1 MSLTL
6 KTCNIPIQKLAY
18 TNFAYV
24 NPSDYE
30 LFGKKEPKIIKNS
43 KGFILNLKKEN
54 SVDKGFISMNQ
65 ILRIYHQLSLN
76 SEDTYSLF
84 EKQIEP
90 IEKING
96 IVDILGSYNQIC
108 EFDIEEFKNYII
120 STYKNYIIRK
130 GESIPLI
137 LNNICY
143 KFTVVDF
150 DFFVSSDKN
159 YGLVTDILS
168 IEIKKVG
175 QNIKTI
181 NDSSTSQIFNKSFD
195 FKDLDIGG
203 LNDELTTIFRKVFVS
218 RLLPSNVI
226 EKLNLKHIKGL
237 ILYGP
242 PGTGKTLIARQLSKS
257 LKAKSIK
264 IINGPELISS
274 YVGKSEENVRNLFIE
289 AENDMKVNDT
299 GLHVIVFDEF
309 DSLCKKRGETSGVSG
324 DVNDKVVTQLLSKI
338 DGVDALNN
346 ILLIGMTNRI
356 DLLDSA
362 ILRPGRFE
370 VHVEI
375 SLPDEKGRV
384 EILNI
389 HTKSLKENKCIDTS
403 VNIDDIAKNT
413 KNYTGAE
420 LEGLVRDA
428 RSYAINEL
436 VDIKNL
442 NKKIELKDIVVTK
455 SHFDRAISS
464 YVPKFGTTEL
474 DINYYIPNGII
485 DYNGDFTSMKEEL
498 IENINKFTNNSK
510 QLHSILLTGPTG
522 SGKTA
527 FSVWLAKQTNYPF
540 IKVISNNDM
549 IGYSENA
556 KTHYIKEIFEQ
567 SYVSD
572 IGVIVIDSIDT
583 IVEYYRDTYGGGLR
597 FMSSLYNSI
606 KTLIKKIPTK
616 KNHKLLVIINYDN
629 MTEFNNCVD
638 VHKEMPLID
647 EINTISSQ
655 F

>member
-1 MSLTL
+1 MTITL
-6 KTCNIPIQKLAY
+6 KTVNVPNQELAFSI
-18 TNFAYV
+18 FAYV
-24 NPSDYE
+24 NSKDYN
-30 LFGKKEPKIIKNS
+30 LFIGQEPKIIINSQGKLINLQKNDMVEPGS
-43 KGFILNLKKEN
+43 
-54 SVDKGFISMNQ
+54 ISMNQ
-65 ILRIYHQLSLN
+65 FLRIYHQLSLS
-76 SEDTYSLF
+76 SEDSYKIYNGELN
-84 EKQIEP
+84 P
-90 IEKING
+90 IEKIKG
-96 IVDILGSYNQIC
+96 VIERYGSANTIC
-108 EFDIEEFKNYII
+108 DLNLEYFKKHII
-120 STYKNYIIRK
+120 NKYKNYTIRK
-130 GESIPLI
+130 GECIPVS
-137 LNNICY
+137 LNYINY
-143 KFTVVDF
+143 KFTITDL
-150 DFFVSSDKN
+150 DFFVNTDKD
-159 YGLVTDILS
+159 YGLLVDITN
-168 IEIKKVG
+168 IEINKFG
-175 QNIKTI
+175 PNIKTI
-181 NDSSTSQIFNKSFD
+181 NDTSTSQIFNKSFD

-257 LKAKSIK
+257 LKAKTIK

-274 YVGKSEENVRNLFIE
+274 YVGKSEENVRNLFVE
-289 AENDMKVNDT
+289 ADSDMKVNDP

-324 DVNDKVVTQLLSKI
+324 DVNDKIVTQLLSKI
-338 DGVDALNN
+338 DGVDSLNN

-375 SLPDEKGRV
+375 SLPDEKGRT

-389 HTKSLKENKCIDTS
+389 HTKPLKENKCLDLSVDIDE
-403 VNIDDIAKNT
+403 IAKNT

-420 LEGLVRDA
+420 LEGIVRDA
-428 RSYAINEL
+428 RSYAVNEL

-442 NKKIELKDIVVTK
+442 GKKIELKDIKVTQ

-474 DINYYIPNGII
+474 DINYYIPNGIV
-485 DYNGDFTSMKEEL
+485 DYNQDFIDIKNEL
-498 IENINKFTNNSK
+498 LSNISEFTTNSK
-510 QLHSILLTGPTG
+510 QLYSILLSGPTG

-540 IKVISNNDM
+540 VKVISNNDM
-549 IGYSENA
+549 VGYSESS
-556 KTHYIKEIFEQ
+556 KTQYIKEIFEQ
-567 SYVSD
+567 SYISD
-572 IGVIVIDSIDT
+572 IGVIVIDNVDT
-583 IVEYYRDTYGGGLR
+583 IIEYYRDTYGGGLR

-616 KNHKLLVIINYDN
+616 KNHKLLLIINYDN
-629 MTEFNNCVD
+629 MSEFNSNVD
-638 VHKEMPLID
+638 IHKEMPLID
-647 EINTISSQ
+647 EVNTISSQ
-655 F
+655 Y

>member
-1 MSLTL
+1 MTITL
-6 KTCNIPIQKLAY
+6 KTVNVPNQELAFSI
-18 TNFAYV
+18 FAYV
-24 NPSDYE
+24 NSKDYN
-30 LFGKKEPKIIKNS
+30 LFIGQEPKIIINSQGKLINLQKNDMVEPGS
-43 KGFILNLKKEN
+43 
-54 SVDKGFISMNQ
+54 ISMNQ
-65 ILRIYHQLSLN
+65 FLRIYHQLSLS
-76 SEDTYSLF
+76 SEDSYKIYNGELN
-84 EKQIEP
+84 P
-90 IEKING
+90 IEKIKG
-96 IVDILGSYNQIC
+96 VIERYGSANTIC
-108 EFDIEEFKNYII
+108 DLNLEYFKKHII
-120 STYKNYIIRK
+120 NKYKNYTIRK
-130 GESIPLI
+130 GECIPVS
-137 LNNICY
+137 LNYINY
-143 KFTVVDF
+143 KFTITDL
-150 DFFVSSDKN
+150 DFFVNTDKD
-159 YGLVTDILS
+159 YGLLVDITN
-168 IEIKKVG
+168 IEINKFG
-175 QNIKTI
+175 PNIKTI
-181 NDSSTSQIFNKSFD
+181 NDTSTSQIFNKSFD

-257 LKAKSIK
+257 LKAKTIK

-274 YVGKSEENVRNLFIE
+274 YVGKSEENVRNLFVE
-289 AENDMKVNDT
+289 ADSDMKVNDP

-324 DVNDKVVTQLLSKI
+324 DVNDKIVTQLLSKI
-338 DGVDALNN
+338 DGVDSLNN

-375 SLPDEKGRV
+375 SLPDEKGRT

-389 HTKSLKENKCIDTS
+389 HTKPLKENKCLDLSVDIDE
-403 VNIDDIAKNT
+403 IAKNT

-420 LEGLVRDA
+420 LEGIVRDA
-428 RSYAINEL
+428 RSYAVNEL

-442 NKKIELKDIVVTK
+442 GKKIELKDIKVTQ

-485 DYNGDFTSMKEEL
+485 DYNQDFIDIKNEL
-498 IENINKFTNNSK
+498 LSNISEFTTNSK
-510 QLHSILLTGPTG
+510 QLYSILLSGPTG

-540 IKVISNNDM
+540 VKVISNNDM
-549 IGYSENA
+549 VGYSESS
-556 KTHYIKEIFEQ
+556 KTQYIKEIFEQ
-567 SYVSD
+567 SYISD
-572 IGVIVIDSIDT
+572 IGVIVIDNVDT
-583 IVEYYRDTYGGGLR
+583 IIEYYRDTYGGGLR

-616 KNHKLLVIINYDN
+616 KNHKLLLIINYDN
-629 MTEFNNCVD
+629 MSEFNSNVD
-638 VHKEMPLID
+638 IHKEMPLID
-647 EINTISSQ
+647 EVNTISSQ
-655 F
+655 Y

>member
-1 MSLTL
+1 MNLL
-6 KTCNIPIQKLAY
+6 ENKNQKL
-18 TNFAYV
+18 
-24 NPSDYE
+24 
-30 LFGKKEPKIIKNS
+30 LFNLQKESNVE
-43 KGFILNLKKEN
+43 KGCIA
-54 SVDKGFISMNQ
+54 MNQ

-76 SEDTYSLF
+76 SEDTYSIIENQLDPL
-84 EKQIEP
+84 EKVTGHI
-90 IEKING
+90 
-96 IVDILGSYNQIC
+96 DILGSYNYLC
-108 EFDIEEFKNYII
+108 EFDIEEFKKYII
-120 STYKNYIIRK
+120 STYKNYMIRK

-137 LNNICY
+137 LNNVCY
-143 KFTVVDF
+143 RFTVIDF
-150 DFFVSSDKN
+150 DFFVPSEKN
-159 YGLVTDILS
+159 YGLVTDIMS

-175 QNIKTI
+175 QNIKSI

-289 AENDMKVNDT
+289 AENDMKVNDS

-403 VNIDDIAKNT
+403 VNIEDIAKNT

-485 DYNGDFTSMKEEL
+485 DYNEEFTSMKEEL

-522 SGKTA
+522 
-527 FSVWLAKQTNYPF
+527 
-540 IKVISNNDM
+540 
-549 IGYSENA
+549 
-556 KTHYIKEIFEQ
+556 
-567 SYVSD
+567 
-572 IGVIVIDSIDT
+572 
-583 IVEYYRDTYGGGLR
+583 
-597 FMSSLYNSI
+597 
-606 KTLIKKIPTK
+606 
-616 KNHKLLVIINYDN
+616 
-629 MTEFNNCVD
+629 
-638 VHKEMPLID
+638 
-647 EINTISSQ
+647 
-655 F
+655 